1 MTRSKTRLKRRN
13 KIITNDIYSNITF
26 SKAFVRTGRMEIGQ
40 WLDFS
45 VRKLSFGIGTT
56 LEFFQTRENVKE
68 VRIHG

>member
-1 MTRSKTRLKRRN
+1 
-13 KIITNDIYSNITF
+13 
-26 SKAFVRTGRMEIGQ
+26 VRTGRMEIGQ